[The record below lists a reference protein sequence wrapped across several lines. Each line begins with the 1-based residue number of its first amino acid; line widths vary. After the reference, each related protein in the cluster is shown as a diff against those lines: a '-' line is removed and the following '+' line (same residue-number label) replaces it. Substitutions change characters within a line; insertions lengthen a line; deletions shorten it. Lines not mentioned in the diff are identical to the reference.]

1 MARMSGTLGLNLED
15 IEIVENLFIGEEGK
29 EIVLGEDEIFD
40 LDEVTADIPIVI
52 FVNKKNIL
60 LVTEDTQ
67 GVSVI
72 SI

>member
-1 MARMSGTLGLNLED
+1 MSGTLGLNLED
-15 IEIVENLFIGEEGK
+15 IEIVENLFTSEEGK

-52 FVNKKNIL
+52 FVSKENIL
-60 LVTEDTQ
+60 LVTE

>member
-1 MARMSGTLGLNLED
+1 MARMSGTLRLNLED
-15 IEIVENLFIGEEGK
+15 IEIVENLFSGEEEK

-52 FVNKKNIL
+52 FVSKENIL
-60 LVTEDTQ
+60 LVTE

>member
-1 MARMSGTLGLNLED
+1 MSGTLGLNLED
-15 IEIVENLFIGEEGK
+15 IEIVENLFTGEEGK

-52 FVNKKNIL
+52 FVSKENIL
-60 LVTEDTQ
+60 LVTE

>member
-15 IEIVENLFIGEEGK
+15 IEIVENLFTGEEGK

-40 LDEVTADIPIVI
+40 LDEVTADTPIVI
-52 FVNKKNIL
+52 FVSKENIL
-60 LVTEDTQ
+60 LVTE

>member
-1 MARMSGTLGLNLED
+1 MSGTLGLNLED
-15 IEIVENLFIGEEGK
+15 IEIVENLFTGEEGK

-52 FVNKKNIL
+52 FVSKENIL
-60 LVTEDTQ
+60 LVTER
-67 GVSVI
+67 VSVI

>member
-15 IEIVENLFIGEEGK
+15 IEIVENLFTGEEGK

-52 FVNKKNIL
+52 FVSKENIL
-60 LVTEDTQ
+60 LVTE